1 MLNESID
8 IVVVVDVTVVVVF
21 ENIGIQLD
29 SKEIERDEENETEKY
44 IHMYDCLRSNEL
56 SIIASFDKNQ
66 WFFLLLIF
74 SLSLMCQH

>member
-8 IVVVVDVTVVVVF
+8 IVVVVDVTVVAVF

-74 SLSLMCQH
+74 SLSLMC